1 MNNFWN
7 ERYSATEYIYGE
19 EPNVFFAE
27 QLKGLKPGSLILPCE
42 GEGRN
47 AVFAAQ
53 LGWDVKAFDLSE
65 AGRVKAMALA
75 ERRGVDI
82 DYIIVDATKVSY
94 PENSADVV
102 AFIYNHFP
110 SSIRKGIFQ
119 NAVSWLKPGGK
130 IILEGFNTRQ
140 LQKATGGPK
149 DIDMLY
155 TEDIIRDCFAGLK
168 IELLESL
175 TVELNEGSYH
185 EGDSDVI
192 RFVGVKE

>member
-1 MNNFWN
+1 MTNFWD

-19 EPNVFFAE
+19 EPNLFFAE
-27 QLKGLKPGSLILPCE
+27 QLKKLQPGNLILPCE

-47 AVFAAQ
+47 AVYAAQ
-53 LGWDVKAFDLSE
+53 LGWDVKAFDLSDV
-65 AGRVKAMALA
+65 GKTKALA
-75 ERRGVDI
+75 LAKRRGVEI
-82 DYIIVDATKVSY
+82 DYVVDDATKVVY

-110 SSIRKGIFQ
+110 SAIRKGILQ
-119 NAVSWLKPGGK
+119 NAVTWLKPGGR
-130 IILEGFNTRQ
+130 IILEAFNTKQ

-155 TEDIIRDCFAGLK
+155 TEDIIRDSFAGLK
-168 IELLESL
+168 IELLETL
-175 TVELNEGSYH
+175 TVELNEGTYH